1 MSSPNT
7 TGQFVL
13 QIVGVTDGKVLSRP
27 SQKHI
32 MCEGLADVHINK
44 KNIDV
49 LAYSPSLGCDGL
61 VESDMDVLVA
71 PCPQMKKILMYWFLW
86 ERVLSLLH
94 IRSSYLFSGKKMTL
108 LNKSL

>member
-44 KNIDV
+44 KNNR
-49 LAYSPSLGCDGL
+49 ATF
-61 VESDMDVLVA
+61 A
-71 PCPQMKKILMYWFLW
+71 PF
-86 ERVLSLLH
+86 H
-94 IRSSYLFSGKKMTL
+94 
-108 LNKSL
+108 